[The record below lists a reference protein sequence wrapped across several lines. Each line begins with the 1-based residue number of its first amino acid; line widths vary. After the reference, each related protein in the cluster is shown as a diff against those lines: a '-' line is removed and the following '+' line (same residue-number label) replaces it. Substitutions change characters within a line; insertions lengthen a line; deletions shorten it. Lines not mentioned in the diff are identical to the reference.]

1 MILLT
6 GFEPFDGD
14 AHNVSWE
21 AVRAVEGVVAC
32 RLSCDANAAVAGL
45 RAAIAEHVPSA
56 IIAVGQASR
65 RTAINVERLAAEGED
80 FRYSTLPVDAIADAI
95 NAGGVKAVVSNDA
108 GDYVCNHLF
117 YELMRVATV
126 PAGFIHVPTTMP
138 LADIVRALRIAVR
151 VSLPAG

>member
-21 AVRAVEGVVAC
+21 AVRAVKGVAAR
-32 RLSCDANAAVAGL
+32 RLSCDAEAAVVAL
-45 RAAIAEHVPSA
+45 RAVIAELAPSA

-65 RTAINVERLAAEGED
+65 RTAINVERMAAERDD
-80 FRYSTLPVDAIADAI
+80 FRYATLPVERIADAI
-95 NAGGVKAVVSNDA
+95 NAGGVNAVVSNDA

-151 VSLPAG
+151 VSLLAD